1 MVSITQKQKDK
12 ILGYFDQ
19 FLMCVRKM
27 GRITTKTLQ
36 RMLGLQIWVSTVFRI
51 ARQFLT
57 STCDALRQS
66 NRDPLRIEKFFFP
79 RKNPVLTARIVFDL
93 KFWRRFVLSSPQSSF
108 KSILGLLPKNR
119 DRLFCDASST
129 HGMGGVLQFDAR
141 LASRQE
147 IKGLFWQITWEEW
160 NTIVTI
166 PGLGQDKFKKNEP
179 EFLAAL
185 ITCESFAKRCA
196 GKFTTLALDNFS
208 AKSWLDSARCP
219 SFPFDRCAQGVHLH
233 MLDLSMKI
241 NTSWVSSAENKIAD
255 MVSRTTFNRKRS
267 SHRIAG
273 VNLRNI
279 RPKWSNVLRFL

>member
-1 MVSITQKQKDK
+1 MLVAEFWARWLGIELNEGNKEPPRTSTRLLGFQIDLRNKLVSITKKQKDK

-27 GRITTKTLQ
+27 GRISTKTLQ

-57 STCDALRQS
+57 SICDALKQTH
-66 NRDPLRIEKFFFP
+66 RDPLKVQKFFFP
-79 RKNPVLTARIVFDL
+79 RKNPGLTTRIVFDL

-129 HGMGGVLQFDAR
+129 FGMGGVLLFDAR
-141 LASRQE
+141 LASRQV

-166 PGLGQDKFKKNEP
+166 PGLVQDKFRINEA

-185 ITCESFAKRCA
+185 ITCESFTKRCA

-233 MLDLSMKI
+233 MLDL
-241 NTSWVSSAENKIAD
+241 
-255 MVSRTTFNRKRS
+255 
-267 SHRIAG
+267 
-273 VNLRNI
+273 
-279 RPKWSNVLRFL
+279 